1 MKNLFQSVAFSAER
15 ENVKTRGCNADGIMA
30 DLYVKKAVQAR
41 HYIYRELILDFDKN
55 INYVPLENIELL
67 LRICYEADKTT
78 IDNYK
83 VIDSIGDGGFID
95 KMYVENS
102 NTPNAKEFAK
112 GALKDILPDTLRYI
126 EFYSDCESH
135 KKRELKK

>member
-1 MKNLFQSVAFSAER
+1 M
-15 ENVKTRGCNADGIMA
+15 
-30 DLYVKKAVQAR
+30 
-41 HYIYRELILDFDKN
+41 
-55 INYVPLENIELL
+55 
-67 LRICYEADKTT
+67 
-78 IDNYK
+78 
-83 VIDSIGDGGFID
+83 IDSIGDGGFID

-112 GALKDILPDTLRYI
+112 GALKDILPDTSRYI